1 MYNCLLLVLLNAV
14 YFMCNRYPKH
24 IIEVGSIYSV
34 FSSIFNFAFYI
45 ILALLIVGSFSNNKM
60 LFSGSRPAP
69 WERKNKKKQI
79 IKIGF
84 ILIYQILIDVLLL
97 IIRGKLN
104 ANIYYFIDFVTAV
117 QWVIFYILC
126 VDKEKNILIK
136 KSVIPMIGILLFL
149 IGISFI
155 LDFSIIEKSKLIF
168 EKYESDSQLYDTS
181 IRNLEFMFEVKNCVL
196 DTVSGLSLLIVHFVC
211 NRIKNNKKQNQLSQ
225 KIVRIF
231 ALLIFAFVLIFAKTL
246 LLPHSCL
253 RGFHISSS
261 STTFAPKE
269 FYANTS
275 TVTVSRYYA
284 DDPDAVAFK
293 ITKNELLYDGE
304 SLLQYVSNDNKK
316 ANSME
321 MNGNTIVMGGHFET
335 MNYNGFEFYIYKNQ
349 VICYLDNHSPVVV
362 LPGDTEP
369 MNDEHLGDIFRAL
382 IENGNWILYEEATK
396 YLTDCDSDFIKPYIE
411 RHMNGQFNKK
421 EMDMLEKAQIKPTY
435 IQQIAKHRAEQLD
448 LL

>member
-97 IIRGKLN
+97 ILRGKLN

-136 KSVIPMIGILLFL
+136 KSVIPLIGILLFL

-155 LDFSIIEKSKLIF
+155 FDFSMIEKSKLIF

-181 IRNLEFMFEVKNCVL
+181 IRNLEFMFEVKICVL
-196 DTVSGLSLLIVHFVC
+196 DTVSGLSLLIVHFTC
-211 NRIKNNKKQNQLSQ
+211 NKIKDNKKQNQLPQ

-246 LLPHSCL
+246 LLPYSCF
-253 RGFHISSS
+253 RGFRVSGST
-261 STTFAPKE
+261 TTFAKKE
-269 FYANTS
+269 FYANAR
-275 TVTVSRYYA
+275 TVTISRYYA
-284 DDPDAVAFK
+284 DNPNTVAYQKTK
-293 ITKNELLYDGE
+293 IELLYDGE
-304 SLLQYVSNDNKK
+304 SLLKYVSNDNEKVASLKK
-316 ANSME
+316 
-321 MNGNTIVMGGHFET
+321 V
-335 MNYNGFEFYIYKNQ
+335 NYDGFEFYLHQNQ

-362 LPGDTEP
+362 LPGDTELT
-369 MNDEHLGDIFRAL
+369 NDGRLRDIYRAF
-382 IENGNWILYEEATK
+382 IENGNWNFYEQATK
-396 YLTDCDSDFIKPYIE
+396 YLVNYDSEFIEPYIK
-411 RHMNGQFNKK
+411 RHMCGQFNQQ
-421 EMDMLEKAQIKPTY
+421 EMDMLEKMQIKPTY
-435 IQQIAKHRAEQLD
+435 IQQIAKCIGEQLH
-448 LL
+448 L

>member
-60 LFSGSRPAP
+60 LFSGSRSVP

-84 ILIYQILIDVLLL
+84 VLIYQILIDVLLL
-97 IIRGKLN
+97 ILRRKLN

-136 KSVIPMIGILLFL
+136 KSVIPLIGILLFL

-155 LDFSIIEKSKLIF
+155 FDFSMIEKSKLIF

-181 IRNLEFMFEVKNCVL
+181 IRNLEFVFEVKNCVL

-211 NRIKNNKKQNQLSQ
+211 NRIKDNKKQNQLPQ

-246 LLPHSCL
+246 LLPYSCF
-253 RGFHISSS
+253 RGFRVSGST
-261 STTFAPKE
+261 TTFAKKE
-269 FYANTS
+269 FYANAR
-275 TVTVSRYYA
+275 TVTISRYYA
-284 DDPDAVAFK
+284 DNPNTVAYQKTK
-293 ITKNELLYDGE
+293 IELLYDGE
-304 SLLQYVSNDNKK
+304 SLLKYVSNDNEKVASLKK
-316 ANSME
+316 
-321 MNGNTIVMGGHFET
+321 V
-335 MNYNGFEFYIYKNQ
+335 NYDGFEFYLHQNQ

-369 MNDEHLGDIFRAL
+369 MNNERLGDIYHAL
-382 IENGNWILYEEATK
+382 IEKGIWNFYEQATK
-396 YLTDCDSDFIKPYIE
+396 YLVNYDSEFIEPYIK
-411 RHMNGQFNKK
+411 RHMCGQFNQQ
-421 EMDMLEKAQIKPTY
+421 EIDMLKKLQIKSTY
-435 IQQIAKHRAEQLD
+435 IQGIAKYRGEQLH
-448 LL
+448 L